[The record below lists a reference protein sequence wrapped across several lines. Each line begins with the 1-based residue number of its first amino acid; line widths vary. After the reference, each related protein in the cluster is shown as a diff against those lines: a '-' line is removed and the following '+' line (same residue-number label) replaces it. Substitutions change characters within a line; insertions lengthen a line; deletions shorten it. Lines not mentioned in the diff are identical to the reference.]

1 MKKMASSKW
10 LVASGVVL
18 AQVISCMQ
26 LEYIDASPSSSA
38 GELLSS
44 SSILS
49 SSSLSASPLSS
60 SSLSFEVKVSEHEL
74 EHKGLS
80 FYDAILLCNKMS
92 IEEGLDTLYQHDKPV
107 FTDDSLFWLPNI
119 RVLENRTG
127 YRLPTKEE
135 WTKAMESGE
144 IEKLYEDVGEWLYS
158 EVNSEY
164 SVFELAPS
172 FLKTVGLHKKR
183 EGYPVFGI
191 RVVRIQ
197 FLSST
202 I

>member
-1 MKKMASSKW
+1 MRKMA
-10 LVASGVVL
+10 GVVKKIGYGVWGIGYG
-18 AQVISCMQ
+18 VILLSCMQ
-26 LEYIDASPSSSA
+26 LEYADASSSDSV
-38 GELLSS
+38 GE
-44 SSILS
+44 ILS
-49 SSSLSASPLSS
+49 SSSFLEPLSS
-60 SSLSFEVKVSEHEL
+60 SSVSFEAKVSEHEL
-74 EHKGLS
+74 EHRGLS

-92 IEEGLDTLYQHDKPV
+92 IEEGLDTLYEYDKPV
-107 FTDDSLFWLPNI
+107 FTDGSLFWLPNI
-119 RVLENRTG
+119 RVLENRAG

-135 WTKAMESGE
+135 WEKAMESGE

-158 EVNSEY
+158 DVNSEY

-172 FLKTVGLHKKR
+172 FQKTVGLHRER

-191 RVVRIQ
+191 RVVRMQ